1 MRRFDALLGDFDRAG
16 VDVIGASLDREEL
29 NAEFRARE
37 ALGFELIS
45 DPTHELGEA
54 LGIVEATGEAR
65 TLRAARY
72 TYLLEADGTITE
84 IWKVGPGEL
93 IDRHPDEVLE
103 AARRLRA

>member
-1 MRRFDALLGDFDRAG
+1 M
-16 VDVIGASLDREEL
+16 IGASLDREEL
-29 NAEFRARE
+29 NAEFRAKE
-37 ALGFELIS
+37 KLGFDLVS

-54 LGIVEATGEAR
+54 LGIVEATGESR

-72 TYLLEADGTITE
+72 TYLLEPDGAIIE
-84 IWKVGPGEL
+84 IWRVGPGEL